1 MGLGLLGALKGH
13 SESPVPSLELG
24 SGLAA
29 TRMLGIP
36 PLLSLLPL
44 AAAGTLLIS
53 VFPALGLIAFN
64 EKWP

>member
-24 SGLAA
+24 SGLAV
-29 TRMLGIP
+29 TRMLRMP

-44 AAAGTLLIS
+44 AAAGGS
-53 VFPALGLIAFN
+53 ADLGFSRSRLDRL
-64 EKWP
+64 